1 MGYSKEAERQN
12 KALES
17 ILRGGTPEKR
27 VMVGYNADKGEDKN
41 GKTIESHLTKIM
53 QEARMPWFCPEC
65 DKVMKHRLDDKMWR
79 LFGQCFD
86 CQIKEENKMR
96 IEGTYDEWARKKV
109 LQNQISFLSDQ
120 LESLDQYAQQD
131 SVEFYNAV
139 NPELGYGHTEKYE
152 RSDED
157 KRVVM
162 EQVTEAKGFISD
174 SITHLQTKLDSIGEG
189 NEVA

>member
-86 CQIKEENKMR
+86 CQIKEENKL
-96 IEGTYDEWARKKV
+96 IT
-109 LQNQISFLSDQ
+109 
-120 LESLDQYAQQD
+120 SLDLFARL
-131 SVEFYNAV
+131 SCMA
-139 NPELGYGHTEKYE
+139 LH
-152 RSDED
+152 
-157 KRVVM
+157 
-162 EQVTEAKGFISD
+162 
-174 SITHLQTKLDSIGEG
+174 QTYYKMVG
-189 NEVA
+189 